1 MRLQSPTIVFKPS
14 ATLQPSKDESR
25 SNEVKDPYLPSGLP
39 SSVNLLESL
48 KSDPL
53 VKGAKP
59 SLSAA
64 RLSRLSPSVIDGD
77 SIDRTIKIGAQKP
90 LRALPAVSSR
100 VRYSRENG
108 TVGKPSIIASLDI
121 ETAPFSDEIVEL
133 TAIDME
139 LSDGKIED
147 LSKSF
152 LPLLPL
158 KCQPKD
164 NAVFL
169 FRLRPNEAS
178 PDTSNQT
185 SARTVLVTLHAT
197 VFVSPTSRPKIEM
210 RWKTGV
216 DFSTA
221 LNPIYGTPGQ
231 SMQRQ
236 RRPNNLSRTLSNNNA
251 NNTPASVREPDS
263 ASGSTQKRQRA
274 ISVSEFGVSITITAP
289 DVVRVGQPFHW
300 EVLVLNGSSKPRQLA
315 LTVLPK
321 HKKLSTTG
329 HTSKSAPIP
338 IIDSSNF
345 KNALAVIDEV
355 SLYTMQRSVGV
366 DVGDVIGLST
376 DVRIG

>member
-14 ATLQPSKDESR
+14 ATLRPSKEESR
-25 SNEVKDPYLPSGLP
+25 SNEIKDPYLPSGVP

-53 VKGAKP
+53 VKEAKP

-64 RLSRLSPSVIDGD
+64 RLSRLSPSVNDVHT
-77 SIDRTIKIGAQKP
+77 IDRTIKTGAQKP
-90 LRALPAVSSR
+90 VRALPAVSSR

-108 TVGKPSIIASLDI
+108 RGGKPSIIASLDI
-121 ETAPFSDEIVEL
+121 ETAPFSNEIVEL
-133 TAIDME
+133 TAVDME

-178 PDTSNQT
+178 SDSPNQT

-216 DFSTA
+216 DFSIA
-221 LNPIYGTPGQ
+221 LNPTYGTPGQ

-236 RRPNNLSRTLSNNNA
+236 RRPNNLSRTLSNNNV
-251 NNTPASVREPDS
+251 NNTPASVRESES
-263 ASGSTQKRQRA
+263 ASSSTQKRQRA
-274 ISVSEFGVSITITAP
+274 VSVSEFGVSITFTAP
-289 DVVRVGQPFHW
+289 KVVRVGQPFCW
-300 EVLVLNGSSKPRQLA
+300 DVLVLNGSSKPRQLA

-329 HTSKSAPIP
+329 HTSKPASAPT
-338 IIDSSNF
+338 IDRSNV
-345 KNALAVIDEV
+345 NTTHAVIDEAL
-355 SLYTMQRSVGV
+355 LYTMQRSGGV
-366 DVGDVIGLST
+366 EVGDVIGLST

>member
-14 ATLQPSKDESR
+14 ATLQPSKEESR
-25 SNEVKDPYLPSGLP
+25 SNEAKDPYLPSGVP

-64 RLSRLSPSVIDGD
+64 RLSRLSPSVNDED
-77 SIDRTIKIGAQKP
+77 TIDRTIKSVVQKP
-90 LRALPAVSSR
+90 FRALPAVSSR
-100 VRYSRENG
+100 VRYTRENG
-108 TVGKPSIIASLDI
+108 SVGKPSIIASLDI
-121 ETAPFSDEIVEL
+121 ETAPFSDEIVKL

-147 LSKSF
+147 LGRSF

-169 FRLRPNEAS
+169 FRLRPSEAPS
-178 PDTSNQT
+178 DSSNQT
-185 SARTVLVTLHAT
+185 STRTVLVTLHAT

-216 DFSTA
+216 EFSTA

-236 RRPNNLSRTLSNNNA
+236 RRPNNLSRTLSNNNV
-251 NNTPASVREPDS
+251 NSTPASVREPDS

-274 ISVSEFGVSITITAP
+274 VSVSEFGISITFTAP
-289 DVVRVGQPFHW
+289 EVVRVGQPFCW
-300 EVLVLNGSSKPRQLA
+300 DVLVLNGSSKPRQLA

-329 HTSKSAPIP
+329 HTSKSASVPIF
-338 IIDSSNF
+338 DRSEANT
-345 KNALAVIDEV
+345 ALAVIDEA
-355 SLYTMQRSVGV
+355 SLYTMHRSGSIE
-366 DVGDVIGLST
+366 VGDVIGLGT